1 MKNGKK
7 NIIDLSQTVE
17 SGMPIYQGHPATE
30 LNKIATVDEDGYS
43 NHLLKTGLHTGTHID
58 APGHMISNGN
68 RLNNF
73 PIERFVNV
81 GLLLDARNKEII
93 DSSIINK
100 PIPKG
105 SIVLIYTGHDR
116 NFKKENYYTSFP
128 LIDKSLAEKLIEAE
142 ISMIGLDT
150 PSPDG
155 PPFEIHKLFFKNNIM
170 IAENLTNLDKLL
182 DVNSFEVIALPLKN
196 NINEMLARVIAI
208 NKG

>member
-1 MKNGKK
+1 MRNEKK

-73 PIERFVNV
+73 PMERFINV
-81 GLLLDARNKEII
+81 GVLLDANNKEII

-105 SIVLIYTGHDR
+105 SIVLIYTGHDK
-116 NFKKENYYTSFP
+116 NFKKENYYASFP
-128 LIDKSLAEKLIEAE
+128 LTDKSLAEKLIEAE

-155 PPFEIHKLFFKNNIM
+155 PPFEIHKLFFKNNIL

-196 NINEMLARVIAI
+196 KINEMLARIIAI
-208 NKG
+208 VRG